1 MNSVYKHIIFDL
13 DGTLSDSREG
23 IFKAYYYVIE
33 KLKLKNPDKDLLMTL
48 IGPPLQKGFADAFGL
63 QGADNENAVKAFREY
78 YGSKG
83 LFENTLYDGIKE
95 LLEKLNRAGAY
106 LYVATSKYSVYANQV
121 LRYFA
126 IDGYFTDVSGADY
139 SGYHAS
145 KVDLIASILRKNN
158 IRDPIEVVMVG
169 DTSYDIDAAA
179 ELEIDSI
186 GVTYGFST
194 KEEVFSFD
202 PDYVAGSVGELE
214 RLLLV
219 E

>member
-23 IFKAYYYVIE
+23 IFNAYYHVFDR
-33 KLKLKNPDKDLLMTL
+33 LKIKVPDRDVLMTL
-48 IGPPLQKGFADAFGL
+48 IGPPLQKGFEDVFGL
-63 QGADNENAVKAFREY
+63 RGTDNENAVKVFREY
-78 YGSKG
+78 YASKG
-83 LFENTLYDGIKE
+83 LFENILYDGIPD
-95 LLEKLNRAGAY
+95 LLEKLAGTGAF
-106 LYVATSKYSVYANQV
+106 LYVATSKYHLYANQV
-121 LRYFA
+121 LRHFA

-145 KVDLIASILRKNN
+145 KVDLVAGILRKNN
-158 IRDPIEVVMVG
+158 IRDPMEVVMIG
-169 DTSYDIDAAA
+169 DTRYDMDAAA

-194 KEEVFSFD
+194 LEEIVSFG
-202 PDYVAGSVGELE
+202 PDYIAGSVEELE
-214 RLLLV
+214 QLLLH